1 MRLRHIPGAEEQIAE
16 SPFVIQA
23 PWANRGH
30 WAEVFGNTN
39 PIELEWGKESLS
51 WSLPRAILR

>member
-39 PIELEWGKESLS
+39 PIEIEVGMGKGKFT
-51 WSLPRAILR
+51 ILR